1 MTTDPQIDYSCPV
14 GWWCPVCKKSYDE
27 YGTPG
32 LCAMRGALCCCN
44 DPSESK
50 RDLFLWIECIPVYLP
65 LPTPEPVEVDEVET
79 GEAEVVTWTPP
90 RMDEPAF
97 STPFGWTAFSDS
109 VEEIQKICTATD
121 EIINARKKRGMK

>member
-65 LPTPEPVEVDEVET
+65 LPTPEPVEVDEVE
-79 GEAEVVTWTPP
+79 GEET
-90 RMDEPAF
+90 
-97 STPFGWTAFSDS
+97 
-109 VEEIQKICTATD
+109 K
-121 EIINARKKRGMK
+121 